1 MREVRTSRVERREAI
16 RWGLSNGLPI
26 ALGYLPVAL
35 TFGILGRQ
43 AGLSVAAVTGMSAW
57 VYAGASQFL
66 AVKMIASGVGAVQ
79 IILATLI
86 LNFRHFL
93 MSTVLSR
100 RIEGAK
106 NGTSLLSYWVTDETF
121 VVASVHARP
130 EGLTALGFFIMA
142 IMAYLAWVSG
152 SFLGGVFADLIP
164 VRIVDGMGI
173 GLYALFIA
181 LLVPSARK
189 HWQFALV
196 AAATALCAWGL
207 SRLAPGLSEGWT
219 LIVAT
224 LGVSAAGT
232 IFPDVEN
239 EN

>member
-1 MREVRTSRVERREAI
+1 MREVRTIGVGRSV

-26 ALGYLPVAL
+26 ALGYLPVAI

-66 AVKMIASGVGAVQ
+66 AVKMIASGVGFFQ

-93 MSTVLSR
+93 MSTVLAR
-100 RIEGAK
+100 KIEAGKPEGAA
-106 NGTSLLSYWVTDETF
+106 LSYWVTDETF
-121 VVASVHARP
+121 VVASVHASP
-130 EGLTALGFFIMA
+130 EGLNSLSFLVMAL
-142 IMAYLAWVSG
+142 MAYLAWLSG
-152 SFLGGVFADLIP
+152 SFVGGMFADLIP

-181 LLVPSARK
+181 LLIPSARK

-196 AAATALCAWGL
+196 AAASALTAWGL

-219 LIVAT
+219 LIAAT
-224 LGVSAAGT
+224 LGVSALGT
-232 IFPDVEN
+232 LLPDVET
-239 EN
+239 EP

>member
-1 MREVRTSRVERREAI
+1 
-16 RWGLSNGLPI
+16 LSNGLPI

-35 TFGILGRQ
+35 TFGILARQ
-43 AGLSVAAVTGMSAW
+43 AGLSVSAVAGMSAW

-66 AVKMIASGVGAVQ
+66 AVKMIASGVGFFE

-93 MSTVLSR
+93 MSTVLAR
-100 RIEGAK
+100 RVEASK
-106 NGTSLLSYWVTDETF
+106 PKAAALSYWVTDETF

-130 EGLTALGFFIMA
+130 EGLSALGFFTMA
-142 IMAYLAWVSG
+142 VTAYLAWLSG
-152 SFLGGVFADLIP
+152 SFVGGMFADLIP

-196 AAATALCAWGL
+196 AAASALTAWGM
-207 SRLAPGLSEGWT
+207 SRLAPGLSAGWS

-224 LGVSAAGT
+224 LGVSALGT
-232 IFPDVEN
+232 LLPDVESDS
-239 EN
+239 